1 MLSPICIIPLLPVPE
16 ELIASIVHPLH
27 SIFQT
32 HICVEQP
39 VTGFVEKAFDDSRGQ
54 YNSTDII
61 RQLLENQSDT
71 EHGYF
76 VRNVPVLRQPIY
88 LPTLQSKILGITS
101 VDLFVPV
108 LTYVFGEAQLEGTAC
123 VVSTYRL
130 DNTIYGL
137 PADPVLFFE
146 RTLKE
151 SVHELGHT
159 YGLYHCRNLEC
170 AMHSSTAVED
180 IDVKGGLLCGECRKK
195 IGL

>member
-1 MLSPICIIPLLPVPE
+1 MLTPIRIIPLQPVSE
-16 ELIASIVHPLH
+16 ELISSIVHPLH

-32 HICVEQP
+32 YISVERP
-39 VTGFVEKAFDDSRGQ
+39 VPGIVEKAFDDSRVQ

-61 RQLLENQSDT
+61 RQLLERQPKPEYGYLNQSSSEDQKQNT
-71 EHGYF
+71 QQ
-76 VRNVPVLRQPIY
+76 N
-88 LPTLQSKILGITS
+88 QSTKILGITS

-108 LTYVFGEAQLEGTAC
+108 LTYVFGEAQLDGTAC

-137 PADPVLFFE
+137 PEDPVIFFE

-159 YGLYHCRNLEC
+159 YGLYHCKNLEC
-170 AMHSSTAVED
+170 AMQASTAVED
-180 IDVKGGLLCGECRKK
+180 IDVKGGILCIGCRQK
-195 IGL
+195 IGI